1 MSVKP
6 VPRPSDGELMI
17 LHVLWG
23 RGPSTVRQ
31 VHEGVGDRGVRYTTT
46 LKIMQK
52 MLEKGL
58 LLRDD
63 SQFSHVYRA
72 AIERG
77 PTQRRL
83 LDEFRDRAFG
93 GSVGK
98 LVLQA
103 LESGQI
109 SPDELREIRRLL
121 SKSPKGGKGD
131 KS

>member
-1 MSVKP
+1 LVMSAKSDL
-6 VPRPSDGELMI
+6 RPSDGELMI
-17 LHVLWG
+17 LQVLWD
-23 RGPSTVRQ
+23 RGPCTVRQ

-63 SQFSHVYRA
+63 SMFSHVYRA
-72 AIERG
+72 AIERE

-103 LESGQI
+103 LESGGV
-109 SPDELREIRRLL
+109 SPDELREIRKLL
-121 SKSPKGGKGD
+121 SRSSKPDKG
-131 KS
+131 